1 MLLLTRTI
9 GETIIIIDGDIEI
22 TVTDVQGKHAKIG
35 INAPKEIKILRKELK
50 KDTWDYIA
58 CPYG

>member
-1 MLLLTRTI
+1 MLSLKRI
-9 GETIIIIDGDIEI
+9 IDETIIIDSDIEI

-50 KDTWDYIA
+50 KDTWDYIER
-58 CPYG
+58 PYG